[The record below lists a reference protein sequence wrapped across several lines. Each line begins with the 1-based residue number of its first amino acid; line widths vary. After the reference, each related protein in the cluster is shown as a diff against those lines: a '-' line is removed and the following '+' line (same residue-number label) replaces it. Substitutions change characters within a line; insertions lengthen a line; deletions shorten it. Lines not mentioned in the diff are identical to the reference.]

1 MKIRNS
7 LIILF
12 SLVIVFTVG
21 SISFLV
27 FDVIITSSIHAE
39 LEEMSYKLNERGA
52 QLQTLHNRAN
62 EDLVFALKNPKFVEY
77 FELSETKDGN
87 IFENDVLQFTN
98 EQREIKMDLEQWV
111 YHFQNKFQ
119 VDETCLID
127 ATGQEHLRL
136 VFQDIEVD
144 EFLSPEEMGAPFFTS
159 SFAQEQDEVYV
170 QYPYFSPDSFRWV
183 FAYTSPIVLDDG
195 EKPAFYHFEMP
206 VIVFQD
212 IISIDHGRMY
222 VVDPQGYLIADSAY
236 SYPEI
241 EISEE
246 FDEYFPLS
254 NSVLSSSDFEK
265 LQSQIK
271 TKSSGNF
278 QFVDDAGES
287 QHIVFKKLSTFDW
300 ILVYQE
306 SEALMLSEFQTDL
319 GSAFTTISLISIFVT
334 ISSIVGIIIVSNK
347 ITKPIIELRDLTRH
361 AEKGKYEEDIEIKG
375 ANEVTELG
383 KSFSKMFSSIK
394 KTIELE
400 KKLAISE
407 EKVKN
412 ERFVAIGELSAR
424 IAHDIRNPLNVIQA
438 ALENLDYS
446 KDNPKV
452 VDKCI
457 ILCFRSVDRISHQID
472 NVMNFLRN
480 SKVISEEIHL
490 KEMLDSI
497 VSEMKI
503 PEGIKI
509 NLPENDV
516 IIPADKVK
524 LDALFSNLLVNAVQT
539 LEDNGIITIRISEKT
554 EDMVKIEIED
564 NGQGIPEE
572 NLEKIFEPLFTTKQ
586 TGTGLGLASCKKIV
600 EQHGGTISVKNNP
613 TRFTILLPS
622 SEAKE

>member
-1 MKIRNS
+1 M
-7 LIILF
+7 
-12 SLVIVFTVG
+12 G
-21 SISFLV
+21 SISLLV
-27 FDVIITSSIHAE
+27 LEVITSSSINAE
-39 LEEMSYKLNERGA
+39 LEEMTYKVNERGT

-77 FELSETKDGN
+77 FELSETRDGN
-87 IFENDVLQFTN
+87 IFENDVLQFTDN
-98 EQREIKMDLEQWV
+98 QREIKKDLEQWV
-111 YHFQNKFQ
+111 FHFQNKFQ

-144 EFLSPEEMGAPFFTS
+144 EFLSPEEMGAPFFTP

-183 FAYTSPIVLDDG
+183 FAYTSPIVLHDG

-212 IISIDHGRMY
+212 IISIDHGRMF

-236 SYPEI
+236 SYPETD
-241 EISEE
+241 ISEE
-246 FDEYFPLS
+246 FEEYFPSS
-254 NSVLSSSDFEK
+254 NSVLSSSEFEK

-271 TKSSGNF
+271 SKGSGEY
-278 QFVDDAGES
+278 QFVDEAGES

-300 ILVYQE
+300 VLVYQKSE
-306 SEALMLSEFQTDL
+306 SLMLSEFETEY
-319 GSAFTTISLISIFVT
+319 GGVFTSISLISIFVA

-347 ITKPIIELRDLTRH
+347 ITKPIIELRNVTKH
-361 AEKGKYEEDIEIKG
+361 AEKGVYEDHIKIKG
-375 ANEVTELG
+375 ANEITELG
-383 KSFSKMFSSIK
+383 ESFSKMFSSIK
-394 KTIELE
+394 NTIELE

-438 ALENLDYS
+438 ALENLDYA

-457 ILCFRSVDRISHQID
+457 KLCFNSVDRISHQID
-472 NVMNFLRN
+472 NVMDFLRH
-480 SKVISEEIHL
+480 SEILSEKIHL
-490 KEMLDSI
+490 KEIFDSM

-503 PEGIKI
+503 PEGVKI

-524 LDALFSNLLVNAVQT
+524 LEALFSNLIINAFHE
-539 LEDNGIITIRISEKT
+539 LENNGIITIRISEKT
-554 EDMVKIEIED
+554 EDMVQIEIED
-564 NGQGIPEE
+564 SGQGIPEE
-572 NLEKIFEPLFTTKQ
+572 NLEKIFEALFTTKQ

-600 EQHGGTISVKNNP
+600 EQHGGTITAKNNP

-622 SEAKE
+622 EGAKE